1 VETLMKKS
9 FWMILGTMVLSGGM
23 CLAQSEQPSLA
34 ELAKENKAAR
44 KAVKTFTEADLPST
58 RANATETV
66 TAASAAQAASAATS
80 SSAGSTE
87 KKDSAKDAGATSKDR
102 PAVAELKKQAESYQQ
117 ERDTWKDSAKRY
129 EALLENET
137 NDFRRQMYQN
147 AIENDKKNTA
157 FYQNKLD
164 QAQTELVNMQKTAP
178 SGAAASP
185 SAQP

>member
-1 VETLMKKS
+1 MKKILWMTCGITLM
-9 FWMILGTMVLSGGM
+9 GCGM

-34 ELAKENKAAR
+34 ELAKQNKAAR
-44 KAVKTFTEADLPST
+44 KAVKTFTETDLPGT

-66 TAASAAQAASAATS
+66 TAASAAQAASSAATS
-80 SSAGSTE
+80 STAGSTE
-87 KKDSAKDAGATSKDR
+87 KKDNAKDAGATSKDR

-117 ERDTWKDSAKRY
+117 ERDTWSSSAKRY

-137 NDFRRQMYQN
+137 NDFRRKMYQD

-164 QAQTELVNMQKTAP
+164 QAQTELVNIQKTAP

-185 SAQP
+185 AAQP